1 MIGEHRKQASMSAR
15 EAKDHLQGLNQN
27 IALNDNNETA
37 HDYDSDQ
44 RNMMDQFGTQPI
56 TARMDIK

>member
-15 EAKDHLQGLNQN
+15 EAKDHLQALNQN
-27 IALNDNNETA
+27 IASNDNNETA

-44 RNMMDQFGTQPI
+44 RNMMD
-56 TARMDIK
+56 